1 MRVSVGIKAGRVVHS
16 EHPLALPTL
25 SQCASALHHLASR
38 DIFLSLYSCCL
49 ELPATLYLHLNTFD
63 LHSLINMRGIFTTLA
78 VLLSVAATVRS
89 HGVLTGVS
97 GANGVNA
104 IGFAVVEGTP
114 RDTGRGVKKVEV
126 CL

>member
-1 MRVSVGIKAGRVVHS
+1 
-16 EHPLALPTL
+16 
-25 SQCASALHHLASR
+25 
-38 DIFLSLYSCCL
+38 
-49 ELPATLYLHLNTFD
+49 
-63 LHSLINMRGIFTTLA
+63 MRGIFTTL
-78 VLLSVAATVRS
+78 VILLSIGTAARS

-126 CL
+126 CLWSHRVACIAL